1 MLVRIQIVE
10 PAAEILYLAAGIILF
25 IGFAFMLSFSPQ
37 RALWG

>member
-10 PAAEILYLAAGIILF
+10 PAAEILSLAAGIILF
-25 IGFAFMLSFSPQ
+25 VGFAFVFSFYPQ